1 MRGKGGGRS
10 RGIGFNQ
17 SSADEL
23 VRPHRISGP
32 EDVCLRLLPFGD
44 DAVQDASALRFLGIE
59 HGTYAN
65 PCVLLELPEDGLCE
79 YSIYRAVHDDFL
91 FVAVASAARGKQ
103 GACSRKQPEAKD
115 GSDPAHGHDFAT
127 GKIQL
132 KPIIP

>member
-1 MRGKGGGRS
+1 
-10 RGIGFNQ
+10 
-17 SSADEL
+17 
-23 VRPHRISGP
+23 
-32 EDVCLRLLPFGD
+32 
-44 DAVQDASALRFLGIE
+44 
-59 HGTYAN
+59 
-65 PCVLLELPEDGLCE
+65 LPEDGLCE